1 MWTRRTALICVVVL
15 GAAGLGGPAPA
26 SASPTARAG
35 AESISGDITGDGIA
49 DRITLLGFFDS
60 CAIEVEPGLPAGGHG
75 PPVRHDYQPPAPWRP
90 GDGCPWAGL
99 PVDLGADRQPEL
111 VLADHPHDRLLI
123 VRRYRVVST
132 YRGGFDGP
140 QELGS
145 ADFDG
150 DGRPDLY
157 VGAAN
162 GFSTHLNPR
171 GVRLVAGPMRFCS
184 TPPEVDLADLDG
196 DGRTDVVLSYL
207 GTCLEDEEAGIVV
220 VLDDGRTVQ
229 LRSDAELELLPI
241 AETRDDNGDGQ
252 LDVDTLIEDS
262 GIGVLF
268 HGGGDGTFRPS
279 PPRVITNHDVAYV
292 HRALPTPV
300 GVRANDYASAQAVL
314 TITFPP
320 SYGRVFLD
328 GRNEVVYLRTVR
340 HREPDRF
347 GYRLT
352 EPDGG
357 TDRATVSVLVTDR
370 R

>member
-1 MWTRRTALICVVVL
+1 MWTRRTALICAVVL
-15 GAAGLGGPAPA
+15 GAAGLVGPAPA
-26 SASPTARAG
+26 AARVG

-49 DRITLLGFFDS
+49 DRISLLGFFDL
-60 CAIEVEPGLPAGGHG
+60 CTIEVEPGLPAGGYG
-75 PPVRHDYQPPAPWRP
+75 PSVRHDYRPPAPWRP
-90 GDGCPWAGL
+90 GDGCPWAVVL
-99 PVDLGADRQPEL
+99 VDLGADRRPEL
-111 VLADHPHDRLLI
+111 VLADHPYDRLLI
-123 VRRYRVVST
+123 VRGFRVVST

-140 QELGS
+140 GELGL

-157 VGAAN
+157 VGAEN

-171 GVRLVAGPMRFCS
+171 GNRLVAGPMRFCS
-184 TPPEVDLADLDG
+184 TPPEVALTDLDG
-196 DGRTDVVLSYL
+196 DGRTDAVLSYL
-207 GTCLEDEEAGIVV
+207 GTCLEDTEAGIVV
-220 VLDDGRTVQ
+220 VLDHGRTVQ
-229 LRSDAELELLPI
+229 LRSEAELELLPI
-241 AETRDDNGDGQ
+241 AEIRDDNGDGHP
-252 LDVDTLIEDS
+252 DVDTLIEES
-262 GIGVLF
+262 GIRVLF

-300 GVRANDYASAQAVL
+300 VIRTNDYASERAVL

-328 GRNEVVYLRTVR
+328 GRKELVYLRTVR
-340 HREPDRF
+340 HGEPDRF

-357 TDRATVSVLVTDR
+357 TDRATVTVIVADPR
-370 R
+370 